1 MNNIENYSVSEEY
14 SNFHNAELNASID
27 WVVANTVTLT
37 PAITV
42 SHPLTSDAEDIA
54 GIDDETMVGLTASF
68 GF

>member
-68 GF
+68 EF